1 MEIYLT
7 KTMGGVLKPSFDSDY
22 QKLKKLKLNK
32 EYKCVITMPRN
43 IKLHRKYFALLNLVF
58 NNQESY
64 SNIEDLRHDLT
75 VAIGYYTL
83 RENMQGDVIKK
94 PNSIKFSSMDE
105 LEFGELYSKTID
117 AIVTHFNF
125 NKQDIIDNVEQFF

>member
-1 MEIYLT
+1 MT
-7 KTMGGVLKPSFDSDY
+7 KQLNGSLLPSYNSDY
-22 QKLKKLKLNK
+22 DKMKKMKLGK

-43 IKLHRKYFALLNLVF
+43 IKFHRKYFALLNLVF
-58 NNQESY
+58 NNQEAY

-83 RENMQGDVIKK
+83 RTNIQGDTIKK
-94 PNSIKFSSMDE
+94 PNSIRFSSMDE

-125 NKQDIIDNVEQFF
+125 NKQDIIDNIEQFF